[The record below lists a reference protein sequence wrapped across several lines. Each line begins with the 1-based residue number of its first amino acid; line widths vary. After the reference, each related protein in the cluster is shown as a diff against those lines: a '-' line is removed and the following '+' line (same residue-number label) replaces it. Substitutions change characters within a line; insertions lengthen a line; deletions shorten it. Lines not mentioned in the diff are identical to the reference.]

1 MKKAIIIVVFVLVVT
16 CSWGRAQELNGE
28 FLKNTII
35 NVETGLINLERFKDD
50 YQSLPAKE
58 KTNRQAEYI
67 RNARNTFKQIEKD
80 IKQLEE
86 NINSYSNKLK
96 IEKSRQINEE
106 LTTLNSAVNEMA
118 KKFNAERAD
127 ITNGIVTHA
136 PQLKTA
142 LSKIKS
148 LINEMEKNTGNANG
162 TLTQLPNKLTDEWTL
177 FDYFPYAFLVIA
189 LLGVAA
195 TFFWFDKRMVKLERS
210 ASLQAQESAG
220 VQQQVSQLDEKLV
233 HFSQQVGKEFNAA
246 IDQIWENIDKQ
257 QSSNSKL
264 KAEIERLRVS
274 NQPAG
279 GRSSRGESP
288 IIRSREEEVGGRG
301 TGQSSVSSLPRIVSV
316 SEYLNRSGAAAI
328 RAKAVMFRPEVLQQA
343 DDDGPFVLMPD
354 SGSHDLYKVIPG
366 VPRFQSSQ
374 DYSHFAYFYDCDSPT
389 SGELLIVEPAL
400 ARYDSSMGQWALH
413 RKGRLQIS

>member
-16 CSWGRAQELNGE
+16 CSWGRAQESIDESTQTLITNVGE
-28 FLKNTII
+28 KL
-35 NVETGLINLERFKDD
+35 
-50 YQSLPAKE
+50 
-58 KTNRQAEYI
+58 
-67 RNARNTFKQIEKD
+67 
-80 IKQLEE
+80 KQLEDHRDNHKKLPPNE
-86 NINSYSNKLK
+86 KTAREAGYIQNARTTLDQIKSDINQLEETINSYSNKLK
-96 IEKSRQINEE
+96 TEKQSNINKELSNLKKAVEE
-106 LTTLNSAVNEMA
+106 MTE
-118 KKFNAERAD
+118 KFNTKPVQ
-127 ITNGIVTHA
+127 ITNGIDTHV
-136 PQLKTA
+136 PQLRKALNEVKKLISEKEKKTGD
-142 LSKIKS
+142 SS
-148 LINEMEKNTGNANG
+148 PTPSP
-162 TLTQLPNKLTDEWTL
+162 TQSISSGEWEL

-195 TFFWFDKRMVKLERS
+195 TFFWFDKRMVKLERR

-301 TGQSSVSSLPRIVSV
+301 TGQTSVSSLPRIVSV
-316 SEYLNRSGAAAI
+316 SEYLNRSGTAAI

-354 SGSHDLYKVIPG
+354 GGSHDLYKVIPG

-413 RKGRLQIS
+413 RKGRLQLS